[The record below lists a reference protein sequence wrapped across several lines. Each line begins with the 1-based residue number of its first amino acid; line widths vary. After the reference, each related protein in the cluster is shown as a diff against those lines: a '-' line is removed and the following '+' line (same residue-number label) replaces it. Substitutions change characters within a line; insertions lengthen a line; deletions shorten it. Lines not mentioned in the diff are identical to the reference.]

1 MIEDGTRAKFR
12 GKQNNIMVRVKRGF
26 VVFRD
31 KNPAT
36 SAMFM
41 PIIAGGLLSVK
52 GKILIHLKA
61 Y

>member
-1 MIEDGTRAKFR
+1 VIEDGTRAKFR
-12 GKQNNIMVRVKRGF
+12 WKQNYIMERVKRGF

-31 KNPAT
+31 KNPAP
-36 SAMFM
+36 SAMLM
-41 PIIAGGLLSVK
+41 PIITGGLLSGE